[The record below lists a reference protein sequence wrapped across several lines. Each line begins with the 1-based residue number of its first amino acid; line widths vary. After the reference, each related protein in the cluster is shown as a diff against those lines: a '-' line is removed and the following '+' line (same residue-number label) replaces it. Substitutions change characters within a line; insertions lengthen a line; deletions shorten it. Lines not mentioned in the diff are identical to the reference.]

1 MLISSRLSS
10 ALPCDFMDFFFLF
23 FSPLSP
29 VADQASREEG
39 MQYSQSVD
47 IIIIE

>member
-1 MLISSRLSS
+1 MLISSVFPR
-10 ALPCDFMDFFFLF
+10 PCRAILWILFFFD
-23 FSPLSP
+23 PLPP

-47 IIIIE
+47 VIIIE

>member
-10 ALPCDFMDFFFLF
+10 VLPCDFMDFFVF

>member
-10 ALPCDFMDFFFLF
+10 ALPCDFMDFFF
-23 FSPLSP
+23 FSSLPP
-29 VADQASREEG
+29 VADQGSREEG

-47 IIIIE
+47 VIIIE

>member
-1 MLISSRLSS
+1 MLISAIFLR
-10 ALPCDFMDFFFLF
+10 PCRAILWIFFFF
-23 FSPLSP
+23 DPLSP

>member
-1 MLISSRLSS
+1 MLISSIFLR
-10 ALPCDFMDFFFLF
+10 PCRAIFFF
-23 FSPLSP
+23 FSPVSP

>member
-1 MLISSRLSS
+1 
-10 ALPCDFMDFFFLF
+10 MDFFF
-23 FSPLSP
+23 FSPLPP